1 MNKYLATVRVRG
13 QHIKTMVYAD
23 SAVHARLLLQYQFGM
38 DCMVLGPQA
47 TNEAADEYKLLDSMI
62 KPKPP
67 MTPAQA
73 RVIRWQHKLRLL
85 RKLERL
91 AAVRWAR
98 ALRSLETAEKN
109 LKKAEGPP
117 NP

>member
-1 MNKYLATVRVRG
+1 MNKYLATVRLRG

-38 DCMVLGPQA
+38 DCMVMGPQA
-47 TNEAADEYKLLDSMI
+47 TNEDADAYSLLDNMI

-73 RVIRWQHKLRLL
+73 RISGLRQGVARSQEQLKGEQERQRRQREAERR
-85 RKLERL
+85 RKAL
-91 AAVRWAR
+91 A
-98 ALRSLETAEKN
+98 
-109 LKKAEGPP
+109 GPSP
-117 NP
+117 

>member
-13 QHIKTMVYAD
+13 KHIKTMVYAD

-38 DCMVLGPQA
+38 DCMVMGPQA
-47 TNEAADEYKLLDSMI
+47 TNEAADGYQLIDSMI

-73 RVIRWQHKLRLL
+73 RIKGLKQGVARSQEQLKGEQERQRRQREAERR
-85 RKLERL
+85 RKAL
-91 AAVRWAR
+91 A
-98 ALRSLETAEKN
+98 
-109 LKKAEGPP
+109 GPSP
-117 NP
+117 

>member
-13 QHIKTMVYAD
+13 QHIKTMIYAD

-38 DCMVLGPQA
+38 DCMVMGPQA
-47 TNEAADEYKLLDSMI
+47 TNEAADGYRLLDSMI

-73 RVIRWQHKLRLL
+73 RLNGLKQGVARSREQLKGEQERQHRQREAERR
-85 RKLERL
+85 RKAL
-91 AAVRWAR
+91 A
-98 ALRSLETAEKN
+98 S
-109 LKKAEGPP
+109 PP
-117 NP
+117 P

>member
-38 DCMVLGPQA
+38 DCLVMGPQA
-47 TNEAADEYKLLDSMI
+47 TTEAVDGYSLLDNMI

-73 RVIRWQHKLRLL
+73 RISGLRQGVARSQEQLKGEKERQRRQREAERR
-85 RKLERL
+85 RKAL
-91 AAVRWAR
+91 A
-98 ALRSLETAEKN
+98 
-109 LKKAEGPP
+109 GPSP
-117 NP
+117 

>member
-13 QHIKTMVYAD
+13 QQIKTMVYAD

-38 DCMVLGPQA
+38 DCMVLGPQG
-47 TNEAADEYKLLDSMI
+47 TNEDADGYRLIDGMI

-73 RVIRWQHKLRLL
+73 RINGLKQGVVRSQEQLKGEQERQRRQREAELR
-85 RKLERL
+85 RKAL
-91 AAVRWAR
+91 A
-98 ALRSLETAEKN
+98 
-109 LKKAEGPP
+109 GPP
-117 NP
+117 P

>member
-38 DCMVLGPQA
+38 NCMVMGPQA
-47 TNEAADEYKLLDSMI
+47 TNEAADGYRLLDSMI

-73 RVIRWQHKLRLL
+73 RISGLKQGVARSQEQLKGEQERQRRQREIERR
-85 RKLERL
+85 RKVS
-91 AAVRWAR
+91 AGP
-98 ALRSLETAEKN
+98 SL
-109 LKKAEGPP
+109 
-117 NP
+117 

>member
-38 DCMVLGPQA
+38 DCLVIGPQA
-47 TNEAADEYKLLDSMI
+47 TTEAVDGYSLLDSMI

-73 RVIRWQHKLRLL
+73 RINGLRQGVVRSQEQLKGEQERQRRQREAERR
-85 RKLERL
+85 RKAL
-91 AAVRWAR
+91 A
-98 ALRSLETAEKN
+98 
-109 LKKAEGPP
+109 GPP
-117 NP
+117 P